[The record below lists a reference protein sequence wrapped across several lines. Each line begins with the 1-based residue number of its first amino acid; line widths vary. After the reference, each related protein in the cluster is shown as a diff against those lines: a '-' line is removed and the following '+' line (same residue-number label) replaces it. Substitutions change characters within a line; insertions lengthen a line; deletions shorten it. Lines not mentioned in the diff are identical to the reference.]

1 MFQTSKTYRLAREG
15 QRRVTAQPIYLTAGV
30 CGKQGGIYVKNSE
43 ILVIFFVYLAGVAN
57 VDVCVC
63 GVIPHRPAPGSGFFT
78 HPGGLLIT
86 QGVY

>member
-1 MFQTSKTYRLAREG
+1 MPIDANASQVP
-15 QRRVTAQPIYLTAGV
+15 QIRRGTVYWQGCVASR
-30 CGKQGGIYVKNSE
+30 GGIYVKNSE
-43 ILVIFFVYLAGVAN
+43 ILVIFFVYLAGVVN